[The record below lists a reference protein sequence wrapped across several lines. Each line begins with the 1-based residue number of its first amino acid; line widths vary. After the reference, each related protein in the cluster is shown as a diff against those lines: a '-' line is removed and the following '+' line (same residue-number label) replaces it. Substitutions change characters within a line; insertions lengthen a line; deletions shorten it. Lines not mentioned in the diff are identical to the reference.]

1 MDVEI
6 RNNNIAE
13 RFLNMKKA
21 LFIGLVVIGLGM
33 FFCGCAAQ
41 EDYKVDTVTVSP

>member
-1 MDVEI
+1 M
-6 RNNNIAE
+6 
-13 RFLNMKKA
+13 MKM
-21 LFIGLVVIGLGM
+21 FVIGLMAMGIGM